1 MDYIFYQQSIINFIA
16 QYAGNSKSQL
26 TAMVDDT
33 RSILRV
39 DAYRLFENILL
50 NYQQL
55 GVIEYSKVDCLLK
68 SVAVNLKTSSE
79 SEYFLVSQ
87 LATWWQEW
95 HFALSM
101 RVKTSQN
108 NAVIVQNSDYSTQD
122 NKPLTRQHD
131 LSEYVNLFT
140 QVPIPLCNACMLTEN
155 IIRINQRFV
164 DVFGYTIEDIP
175 TLNDW
180 WLNAYPDPHYLM
192 WVRQTWQQ
200 ALSFALEN
208 DTDIEPQVY
217 CVTCKDGSHI
227 MMEISGRYFRHE
239 FLAIFKDVTQH
250 LAAED
255 TLRDMA
261 FLDSLTQIANRR
273 CFDEKLAN
281 ELELM
286 NKKIKPLSMIL
297 IDIDYF
303 KQYNDNYG
311 HIKGDEC
318 LYQIAQC
325 IAVATMNHEKDF
337 VARFGGEEFVVLLPE
352 ADPKKALHSAL
363 QIQQAVN
370 QLAIKHE
377 YTDIGY
383 ITLSMGIKTLHNPQ
397 TGDYIYFADAADK
410 ALYQAK
416 RQGRNCIVVSED

>member
-1 MDYIFYQQSIINFIA
+1 MDNIFYQQSIINFVA
-16 QYAGNSKSQL
+16 QYACNSKSQL
-26 TAMVDDT
+26 VTMVDDT
-33 RSILRV
+33 RSTLRV
-39 DAYRLFENILL
+39 DAYRVFENTLS
-50 NYQQL
+50 NYQQW
-55 GVIEYSKVDCLLK
+55 GVIEYSSLDSLLK
-68 SVAVNLKTSSE
+68 SVAVNLKTTSE
-79 SEYFLVSQ
+79 SESFLASQ

-95 HFALSM
+95 YFALSM
-101 RVKTSQN
+101 HTTPNQHNFVSVHHN
-108 NAVIVQNSDYSTQD
+108 IEHLTQH
-122 NKPLTRQHD
+122 NKPSTRQHD

-140 QVPIPLCNACMLTEN
+140 QVPIPLCNVCMHTEN

-164 DVFGYTIEDIP
+164 DVFGYTIDDIP

-208 DTDIEPQVY
+208 DTDIQPQVY

-227 MMEISGRYFRHE
+227 MMEISGRYFKHE

-250 LAAED
+250 LAVED

-261 FLDSLTQIANRR
+261 FVDSLTQIANRR
-273 CFDEKLAN
+273 CFDDKLVN

-286 NKKIKPLSMIL
+286 HKKIKPLSMIL

-325 IAVATMNHEKDF
+325 IAATINHEKDF

-352 ADPKKALHSAL
+352 TDPKKALHSAL
-363 QIQQAVN
+363 QIQQAIN
-370 QLAIKHE
+370 QLVIKHE

-397 TGDYIYFADAADK
+397 TGDYTYFVDAADK

-416 RQGRNCIVVSED
+416 GQGRNCIVVSED

>member
-1 MDYIFYQQSIINFIA
+1 MNYILYQQPIINFIT
-16 QYAGNSKSQL
+16 QYACNSKSEL
-26 TAMVDDT
+26 LAMVDDT
-33 RSILRV
+33 HSTLRV
-39 DAYRLFENILL
+39 DAYRVFENTLS
-50 NYQQL
+50 NFQKL
-55 GVIEYSKVDCLLK
+55 GVIEYSSLDRLLK
-68 SVAVNLKTSSE
+68 SVAVNLKTTSKSE
-79 SEYFLVSQ
+79 SFLVSQ
-87 LATWWQEW
+87 LATWWKEW

-101 RVKTSQN
+101 HATSQN
-108 NAVIVQNSDYSTQD
+108 VFFPVQNIEHLTQD
-122 NKPLTRQHD
+122 DKQLTRQHD
-131 LSEYVNLFT
+131 LSEYINLFT
-140 QVPIPLCNACMLTEN
+140 QVPIPLFNVSMLTDN

-164 DVFGYTIEDIP
+164 DVFGYTIGDIP

-180 WLNAYPDPHYLM
+180 WRNAYPDPHYLM

-200 ALSFALEN
+200 AISSALEN
-208 DTDIEPQVY
+208 DTDIVPQVY

-227 MMEISGRYFRHE
+227 MMEISGRYFKNE
-239 FLAIFKDVTQH
+239 LLAIFKDVTEH

-273 CFDEKLAN
+273 CFDDKLAS

-286 NKKIKPLSMIL
+286 HRKIKPLSMIL
-297 IDIDYF
+297 MDIDYF

-325 IAVATMNHEKDF
+325 IAATISHEKDF
-337 VARFGGEEFVVLLPE
+337 VARFGGEEFVVLLPD
-352 ADPKKALHSAL
+352 ADPKKVLHCAL
-363 QIQQAVN
+363 QIQQAID

-397 TGDYIYFADAADK
+397 CGDYIHFVDAADK

-416 RQGRNCIVVSED
+416 GRGRNCIVVSED

>member
-1 MDYIFYQQSIINFIA
+1 MDNIFYQQSIINFVA
-16 QYAGNSKSQL
+16 QYACNSKSQL
-26 TAMVDDT
+26 VTMVDDT
-33 RSILRV
+33 RSTLRV
-39 DAYRLFENILL
+39 DAYRVFENTLS
-50 NYQQL
+50 NYQQW
-55 GVIEYSKVDCLLK
+55 GVIEYSSLDSLLK
-68 SVAVNLKTSSE
+68 SVAVNLKTTSE
-79 SEYFLVSQ
+79 SESFLVSQ

-95 HFALSM
+95 YFALSM
-101 RVKTSQN
+101 HTTTSQHN
-108 NAVIVQNSDYSTQD
+108 FVSVHHNIEHLTQH
-122 NKPLTRQHD
+122 NKPSTRQHD

-140 QVPIPLCNACMLTEN
+140 QVPIPLCNVCMHTEN

-164 DVFGYTIEDIP
+164 DVFGYTIDDIP

-180 WLNAYPDPHYLM
+180 WLNAYPDPHYLV

-208 DTDIEPQVY
+208 DTDIQPQVY

-227 MMEISGRYFRHE
+227 MMEISGRYFKHE

-250 LAAED
+250 LAVED

-261 FLDSLTQIANRR
+261 FVDSLTQIANRR
-273 CFDEKLAN
+273 CFDDKLVN

-286 NKKIKPLSMIL
+286 HKKIKPLSMLL

-325 IAVATMNHEKDF
+325 IAATMNHEKDF

-363 QIQQAVN
+363 QIQQAIN
-370 QLAIKHE
+370 QLVIKHE

-397 TGDYIYFADAADK
+397 TGDYTYFVDAADK

-416 RQGRNCIVVSED
+416 GQGRNCIVVSED

>member
-1 MDYIFYQQSIINFIA
+1 MDNIFYQQSIINFIA
-16 QYAGNSKSQL
+16 QYACNSKSQL
-26 TAMVDDT
+26 VTMVDDT
-33 RSILRV
+33 RSTLRV
-39 DAYRLFENILL
+39 DAYRVFENTLS
-50 NYQQL
+50 NYQQW
-55 GVIEYSKVDCLLK
+55 GVIEYSSLDSLLK
-68 SVAVNLKTSSE
+68 SVAVNLKTTSE
-79 SEYFLVSQ
+79 SESFLVSQ

-95 HFALSM
+95 HFALLMHTTPNQHNFVS
-101 RVKTSQN
+101 VHHN
-108 NAVIVQNSDYSTQD
+108 IEHLTQH
-122 NKPLTRQHD
+122 NKPSTRQHD

-140 QVPIPLCNACMLTEN
+140 QVPIPLCNVCMHTEN

-164 DVFGYTIEDIP
+164 DVFGYTIDDIP

-208 DTDIEPQVY
+208 DTDIQPQVY

-227 MMEISGRYFRHE
+227 MMEISGRYFKHE

-250 LAAED
+250 LAVED

-261 FLDSLTQIANRR
+261 FVDSLTQIANRR
-273 CFDEKLAN
+273 CFDDKLVN

-286 NKKIKPLSMIL
+286 HKKIKPLSMLL

-325 IAVATMNHEKDF
+325 IAATINHEKDF

-363 QIQQAVN
+363 QIQQAIN
-370 QLAIKHE
+370 QLVIKHE

-397 TGDYIYFADAADK
+397 TGDYTYFVDAADK

-416 RQGRNCIVVSED
+416 GQGRNCIVVSED

>member
-1 MDYIFYQQSIINFIA
+1 MDNIFYQQSIINFVA
-16 QYAGNSKSQL
+16 QYAGYSKSQL
-26 TAMVDDT
+26 VTMVDDT
-33 RSILRV
+33 RSTLRV
-39 DAYRLFENILL
+39 DAYRVFENTLS
-50 NYQQL
+50 NYQQW
-55 GVIEYSKVDCLLK
+55 GVIEYSSLDSLLK
-68 SVAVNLKTSSE
+68 SVAVNLKTTNESE
-79 SEYFLVSQ
+79 SFLVSQ
-87 LATWWQEW
+87 LANWWQEW

-101 RVKTSQN
+101 HTTPNQHNFVSVHHN
-108 NAVIVQNSDYSTQD
+108 IEHLTQY

-131 LSEYVNLFT
+131 LSEYVNLFM
-140 QVPIPLCNACMLTEN
+140 QVPIPLCNVCMHTEN
-155 IIRINQRFV
+155 IIRINQRFD
-164 DVFGYTIEDIP
+164 DVFGYTIDDIP

-208 DTDIEPQVY
+208 DTDIQPQVY

-227 MMEISGRYFRHE
+227 MMEISGRYFKHE

-250 LAAED
+250 LAVED

-261 FLDSLTQIANRR
+261 FVDSLTQIANRR
-273 CFDEKLAN
+273 CFDDKLVN

-286 NKKIKPLSMIL
+286 HKKIKPLSMIL

-325 IAVATMNHEKDF
+325 IAATMNHEKDF
-337 VARFGGEEFVVLLPE
+337 VARFGGEEFVVLMPSTN
-352 ADPKKALHSAL
+352 AKQAFNTAL
-363 QIQQAVN
+363 QIQQAIT

-377 YTDIGY
+377 YAELGY
-383 ITLSMGIKTLHNPQ
+383 ITLSMGIKTLNRPKAEEQ
-397 TGDYIYFADAADK
+397 LIFVDAADK

-416 RQGRNCIVVSED
+416 GQGRNCIVVSED